1 MKKRLARKQRAIRF
15 GQGRSPEGKTAVA
28 GQLHPEFPELRE
40 PAAPLLSRLRQFCFP
55 GGEDPSRSVIAVRI
69 TELGE
74 IRMSPEAR
82 WIPFTAEQTIDARRS
97 NFRWSARLSS
107 SRLTPVTVTDA
118 YEDGHGYLTV
128 KAAGLIPLKKIT
140 GADIDQGEL
149 QRYLASIVFCPPALL
164 NHPSLEWSA
173 AGPSVLRVRDR
184 NDNTGATVDLEISPD
199 GRPAA
204 CRARRPRLVGKQ
216 SVLTPWWGTYL
227 EFGEWEGMRVASRL
241 EVSWELPEGPFTY
254 FRSRVTSL
262 RGVR

>member
-140 GADIDQGEL
+140 GADLDQGEL
-149 QRYLASIVFCPPALL
+149 QRYLASVIFCPPALL
-164 NHPSLEWSA
+164 NHGSLQWTELAPSS
-173 AGPSVLRVRDR
+173 LRVRDAK
-184 NDNTGATVDLEISPD
+184 DNTGATVNLEIAAD
-199 GRPAA
+199 GHPMA
-204 CRARRPRLVGKQ
+204 CRALRPRLVGKQ
-216 SVLTPWWGTYL
+216 SLLTPWSGTYM
-227 EFGEWEGMRVASRL
+227 EFDEWEGLRVASRL
-241 EVSWELPEGPFTY
+241 EVSWQLPEGVFAY
-254 FRSRVTSL
+254 FRSRITSL
-262 RGVR
+262 RCVH